1 MLGITL
7 TSTMKWWEEWQL
19 RILVLGSL
27 FVQFILLF
35 SNNLRGLP
43 KCTWIVRSAYRS
55 GDAIAITTLATLSSR
70 QKLHALEVLWVP
82 FVLVHLGGQINISAY
97 NLEDNE
103 LWGQHVWTL
112 VTKVAIAVFVFCRWW
127 TGDDV
132 TLLVAAIL
140 LFVLGIIK
148 FVLKPLALRRASFA
162 SLQRFQSDSYQSP
175 SQRKQGTL
183 AAWWTSCSDGM
194 EYVQDIEAWKDMK
207 EREDCELLQEYVHKA
222 TQFFQKAKTATT
234 TGDEGEATTTDDGEE
249 AAVDDQEDATDD
261 DEEEEATNDEE
272 ELWESM
278 RSAAA
283 HTNYLVDVI
292 VPYSVRI
299 TDLRSFMK
307 LTTLGPRHY
316 QFMNWY
322 LQAKYSLMYSNMR
335 TVASPLGIL
344 LHFILFPCLAIASVV
359 LFTCSRKDGYSE
371 NDIRVTYVLFY
382 CTAAFEASTFFR
394 VMVRLFQIYF
404 PRFYIA
410 FHYTG
415 WIFQYNLLSYY
426 ARKKKPTSLMKL
438 AYFDFLRELVN
449 KSWYVGRVQLV
460 KTIFDQVLQ
469 LVTCGWKHYI
479 NGDIARYKSF
489 NNARGELVLNG
500 LGQMSDLGWSLNMG
514 FDESVLLW
522 HIATDLCFHHCRQ
535 EGPNQSPE
543 ILKPTQFARS
553 TLFSNAID
561 DIESVLRD
569 TSKEAFDQEGSI
581 ARAIMNAA
589 KPERTVV
596 HQACM
601 LTEALMKLDDRNR
614 EYVIFH
620 VWFEMLCYS
629 ISRRSGY
636 MIAKSMGEGT
646 DSLHSIWLLWA
657 FMGMETWVD
666 RHHRLEYSKNR
677 GAGIGGKGEYSV
689 GGS

>member
-1 MLGITL
+1 MVGITL
-7 TSTMKWWEEWQL
+7 TPTMKWWEEWQL

-35 SNNLRGLP
+35 SNNLRGSP
-43 KCTWIVRSAYRS
+43 IGRWIVRLAYIS
-55 GDAIAITTLATLSSR
+55 GDAIAATTLAALSNR
-70 QKLHALEVLWVP
+70 QKLLALEVLWVP

-103 LWGQHVWTL
+103 LWRRHVWTL
-112 VTKVAIAVFVFCRWW
+112 VTKVAIAVFVFCSWW

-162 SLQRFQSDSYQSP
+162 SHQRFQSDSYQSP

-183 AAWWTSCSDGM
+183 VAWWTSSSDCM
-194 EYVQDIEAWKDMK
+194 EYVHDIEAWRDMK

-222 TQFFQKAKTATT
+222 TQFFQKAKAATNDDEEEAT
-234 TGDEGEATTTDDGEE
+234 TGDEGEATTTGGEEVTTDDDEE
-249 AAVDDQEDATDD
+249 AAAGDQEDATND
-261 DEEEEATNDEE
+261 EEEATDVEEQDATDDRKEATDDEKE
-272 ELWESM
+272 EATDDDQEEATDDEKEEATDEQELWESM

-292 VPYSVRI
+292 VPYYVRI

-322 LQAKYSLMYSNMR
+322 LQVKFSLMYSNMR
-335 TVASPLGIL
+335 TVVSPLGLL
-344 LHFILFPCLAIASVV
+344 LHYILFPCLAIASVA

-371 NDIRVTYVLFY
+371 NDVRVTYVLFY
-382 CTAAFEASTFFR
+382 CTAALEASTFLR
-394 VMVRLFQIYF
+394 VMVSLFQIYF

-410 FHYTG
+410 SHG
-415 WIFQYNLLSYY
+415 SKGGIFQYNLLSYY

-449 KSWYVGRVQLV
+449 KSWYISNYMIYLLF
-460 KTIFDQVLQ
+460 IEP
-469 LVTCGWKHYI
+469 
-479 NGDIARYKSF
+479 
-489 NNARGELVLNG
+489 ELLIPG
-500 LGQMSDLGWSLNMG
+500 
-514 FDESVLLW
+514 
-522 HIATDLCFHHCRQ
+522 
-535 EGPNQSPE
+535 
-543 ILKPTQFARS
+543 ARS

-581 ARAIMNAA
+581 ARAIMKAA

-601 LTEALMKLDDRNR
+601 LTEALMKLDDEKRR
-614 EYVIFH
+614 DVIYR
-620 VWFEMLCYS
+620 VWLEMLCYS
-629 ISRRSGY
+629 ISMRSGY

-646 DSLHSIWLLWA
+646 DSLQSIWLLWA

-677 GAGIGGKGEYSV
+677 GAGVGGGKGEYSV
-689 GGS
+689 GGSSCSGRHTTAYQAGQSDEITEN